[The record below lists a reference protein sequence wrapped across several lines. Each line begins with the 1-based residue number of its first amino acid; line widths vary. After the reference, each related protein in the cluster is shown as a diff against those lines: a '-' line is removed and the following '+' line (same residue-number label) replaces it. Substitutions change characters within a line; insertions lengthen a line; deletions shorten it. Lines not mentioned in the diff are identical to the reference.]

1 MKVVTLNIGRDDYME
16 TKALFIIG
24 DINNFNELEFLKR
37 VKKEI
42 RPHIGDCFSL
52 STTDEKIELQ
62 VKEFLNIVK
71 QGGETLWLSG
81 YDYLEL
87 EEMEVL

>member
-16 TKALFIIG
+16 TEALFIIG

-37 VKKEI
+37 VKEEI

-52 STTDEKIELQ
+52 NTTDEKIELQ
-62 VKEFLNIVK
+62 AKEFLNIVK
-71 QGGETLWLSG
+71 QGGDTLWLSR